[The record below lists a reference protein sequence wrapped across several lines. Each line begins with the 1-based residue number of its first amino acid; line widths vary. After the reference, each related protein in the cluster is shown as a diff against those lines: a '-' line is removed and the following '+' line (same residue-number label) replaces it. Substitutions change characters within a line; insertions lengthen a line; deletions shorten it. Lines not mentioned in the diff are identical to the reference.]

1 MKKVVT
7 DFNLGYQVKYN
18 TEKQKLEVNIDG
30 STLTTDDAGVISVDT
45 AALGIKVVSD
55 DDGNVISVGSDK
67 GAMLKADDIKVIVG
81 QMVADNTDGVD
92 YDELSKTLRAYLT
105 DLQFDSS
112 TTIQFGVTEDAD
124 FDGKEGDF
132 LVTAAVKISAEA
144 GNALE
149 AKDDGL
155 FIAAVADTTNTLE
168 VDKTTDAEK
177 LKSTVDG
184 VEASVDLER
193 VEDLSGNILY
203 YAFKA

>member
-7 DFNLGYQVKYN
+7 DHNLGYQVKYN
-18 TEKQKLEVNIDG
+18 AGLEKLEINIDG
-30 STLTTDDAGVISVDT
+30 NTLVTNGAGVISVDT
-45 AALGIKVVSD
+45 SALGIVVVSD
-55 DDGNVISVGSDK
+55 DAGNVISVGSDK

-81 QMVADNTDGVD
+81 EMVADNTDGID

-112 TTIQFGVTEDAD
+112 TTIQFSSTDDAN

-132 LVTAAVKISAEA
+132 VVTAAVKISGEA
-144 GNALE
+144 GNSLE
-149 AKDDGL
+149 AKGDGL
-155 FIAAVADTTNTLE
+155 FVPAVADTTNALE
-168 VDKTTDAEK
+168 VDKTADAEK

-184 VEASVDLER
+184 VEATTDLER
-193 VEDLSGNILY
+193 IEDLNGNVLF